1 VADTAQQNRRWLEF
15 FSVNGFDFYSVTYEQ
30 LVDETNSVCHDICKY
45 CGVSAD
51 HEFSIEKSSVRRQDS
66 RIKGDLHERYRRSS
80 ALNVQSG
87 PQGVNGNVVRQGVR
101 LFEQRETAPP
111 PSSRPDGEAPATGP
125 DFIGIGAQKSAT
137 TFVFE
142 VLKSH
147 PRVGFPATPERV
159 MAPPIELNG
168 RKIVTWPKEVQ
179 FIDGPN
185 SSMSWKEY
193 VNLFDGKQPG
203 TVYGEISPAYLVA
216 PKARIEELRE
226 NVPDVRLFAILR
238 DPVERDWS
246 AIRMVAARRGDL
258 DDAAAL
264 KSIAEWRQI
273 KVHGDY
279 VRCLQNW
286 LSVFPSEQLLVLP
299 YELLLSDRRRF
310 FESLCEHLGVAAD
323 ANLGEDQAPV
333 FQGPPM
339 DLPAEV
345 ESLLRKRHE
354 DAVEELRDLLGLDLS
369 TYWSHGEPAAAT
381 PAQVPSRNS

>member
-1 VADTAQQNRRWLEF
+1 
-15 FSVNGFDFYSVTYEQ
+15 
-30 LVDETNSVCHDICKY
+30 
-45 CGVSAD
+45 
-51 HEFSIEKSSVRRQDS
+51 
-66 RIKGDLHERYRRSS
+66 
-80 ALNVQSG
+80 
-87 PQGVNGNVVRQGVR
+87 
-101 LFEQRETAPP
+101 
-111 PSSRPDGEAPATGP
+111 
-125 DFIGIGAQKSAT
+125 
-137 TFVFE
+137 
-142 VLKSH
+142 
-147 PRVGFPATPERV
+147 
-159 MAPPIELNG
+159 
-168 RKIVTWPKEVQ
+168 
-179 FIDGPN
+179 
-185 SSMSWKEY
+185 
-193 VNLFDGKQPG
+193 
-203 TVYGEISPAYLVA
+203 VA

-238 DPVERDWS
+238 DPVERDCS